1 MKTLFAIIAA
11 IGILV
16 SIVIVVAMAVVD
28 VMIDFDNFE
37 YEDDVDEEF

>member
-11 IGILV
+11 IGVLV
-16 SIVIVVAMAVVD
+16 SVVIVVAMAVVD

-37 YEDDVDEEF
+37 YEDNDEEF